1 MRDIPITQKQIGINA
16 RVQETGGPTG
26 NAELSQNIANVAK
39 QQRDQF
45 QQQAAENA
53 YIRGQTM
60 IAGELQ
66 TLEQKFAS
74 DPDGLSTALDDY
86 STTFL
91 EEVSDPNMRARFEL
105 QLKKSGG
112 AAIAQATSRRQKIIS
127 DETRLSALQAVDGIN
142 RSLPSLISAGTSKDP
157 VVART
162 AMEAVQENMLR
173 IDQIASQTD
182 ENGQYIFTPEQR
194 FKMVK
199 DLKEQVAFER
209 AVANPD
215 DYKAFMDGSLIVSM
229 PNTGESTMKTA
240 NKLFTDIKSE
250 LGVSD
255 AVAAGI
261 VGNLAHE
268 SGGFLQ
274 LQEIDPMIKGSRGG
288 FGYAQWT
295 GSRRVEFEKWA
306 ADKGIDPNSYEANK
320 GFLIHEL
327 KNTAEG
333 SVLKELENVTDPL
346 EATKIISDKFL
357 RPGKPHM
364 NSRLAWTKTL
374 LTTEDENVDLVN
386 VRDSMSPET
395 AKLAKSTIEKRVS
408 DMREADVITQVGNE
422 TSLLDV
428 INDPAV
434 PIADKI
440 IQINQADFNGDI
452 SDDFA
457 AEARQLINS
466 QNQKKENVPNEERLK
481 TFDRLTGQLQNLRVA
496 FGGTTQEATDIKLN
510 SENIKQYKQY
520 KLDIIKEVE
529 RGAITVAEGKKLL
542 DGVQAGVTDAIANKR
557 TQPDG
562 FRIAR
567 GIQDPYGEALDKIG
581 AYLKNI
587 GRGNDIVQK
596 RELFMRFSDQLGEFD
611 EKGNYQAT
619 GEYQSSGNTA
629 QDERVLNEALR
640 RAIQSV
646 NNKNYIGRVDTKN
659 PPNAVVRK
667 IPDVKKEHI
676 FESVEDMEAANLPDG
691 TPVIVAGQRGVARS

>member
-26 NAELSQNIANVAK
+26 NAQLSQNIANVAK
-39 QQRDQF
+39 NQRDQY
-45 QQQAAENA
+45 QQQASENA

-60 IAGELQ
+60 IAKEMQ
-66 TLEQKFAS
+66 TLEQKYAS
-74 DPDGLSTALDDY
+74 DPAGLTEALDEY
-86 STTFL
+86 SNTFL

-105 QLKKSGG
+105 QLQKSGG
-112 AAIAQATSRRQKIIS
+112 AAVAQATSRRQQIIS

-142 RSLPSLISAGTSKDP
+142 RSLPSLVSAGTSKDP
-157 VVART
+157 IVART
-162 AMEAVQENMLR
+162 AMEAIQENMMR
-173 IDQIASQTD
+173 IDQIANQTD
-182 ENGQYIFTPEQR
+182 EYGQYIFTPEQR
-194 FKMVK
+194 FKLVK

-215 DYKAFMDGSLIVSM
+215 DYKAFMDGSLIVQM
-229 PNTGESTMKTA
+229 PNAGESTMKTA

-274 LQEIDPMIKGSRGG
+274 LQEIDPTIKGSRGG

-295 GSRRVEFEKWA
+295 GPRRVEFEKWA
-306 ADKGIDPNSYEANK
+306 TDKGLDPNSYEANK

-386 VRDSMSPET
+386 VRDSMSAET
-395 AKLAKSTIEKRVS
+395 AKLAKSTIEKRIE
-408 DMREADVITQVGNE
+408 DMRESDVITQVGNE

-434 PIADKI
+434 PIADKL
-440 IQINQADFNGDI
+440 IQINQADFNGSI

-457 AEARQLINS
+457 AEARQLVNS
-466 QNQKKENVPNEERLK
+466 QNKKKENVPNEEKLQAFQRM
-481 TFDRLTGQLQNLRVA
+481 TNQLQNLRVS
-496 FGGTTQEATDIKLN
+496 FGGTAQEATDIKLN
-510 SENIKQYKQY
+510 SENIKLYKQY
-520 KLDIIKEVE
+520 KLDVIREVE
-529 RGAITVAEGKKLL
+529 RGALTVAEGKKLL
-542 DGVQAGVTDAIANKR
+542 DGVQAGVTDAIENKK
-557 TQPDG
+557 TKPDG

-567 GIQDPYGEALDKIG
+567 GIQDPHGEAIDKID

-587 GRGNDIVQK
+587 GRGNDIAQK
-596 RELFMRFSDQLGEFD
+596 RELFFRFSDYLGEFD
-611 EKGNYQAT
+611 DKGNYQAT

-629 QDERVLNEALR
+629 QDERVLNEAMR

-646 NNKNYIGRVDTKN
+646 NNKNYIGRVNTQN

-667 IPDVKKEHI
+667 IPDVAPEHV

-691 TPVIVAGQRGVARS
+691 TPVVVAGQRGVARS